1 MAKAGAGDKALVLN
15 HRLTDRLG
23 GETGALRRAAGRQRS
38 LGRKDYGA
46 AFDVDCGKG
55 SWLYPSR
62 STVTGSSRAARW
74 AGSHAATTPT
84 ATRTAAA
91 LPNVTGSRGAN

>member
-1 MAKAGAGDKALVLN
+1 MTPIRFGVAAIALGIAFGFVGGTTPDKTGELSMVSARARSRWLFPC
-15 HRLTDRLG
+15 G
-23 GETGALRRAAGRQRS
+23 GRVE
-38 LGRKDYGA
+38 
-46 AFDVDCGKG
+46 

-84 ATRTAAA
+84 ATSTAAA
-91 LPNVTGSRGAN
+91 PPNVTGSRGSR